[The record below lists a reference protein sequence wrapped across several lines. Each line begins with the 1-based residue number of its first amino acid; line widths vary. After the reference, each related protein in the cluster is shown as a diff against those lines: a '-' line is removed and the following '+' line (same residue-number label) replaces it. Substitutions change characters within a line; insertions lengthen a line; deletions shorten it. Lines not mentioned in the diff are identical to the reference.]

1 MTSTTTAPAP
11 SPSVAAPAAASAPLS
26 VTSLV
31 LGLVSVAAGF
41 TLVVPIVG
49 LVLGVLARRRE
60 PEARTFSTI
69 GIVANAVMLAGAAI
83 VLGLGLAVGV
93 PLGVA
98 HLLGGLG

>member
-11 SPSVAAPAAASAPLS
+11 SPSVAAPAASAPLS
-26 VTSLV
+26 ITSLV

-83 VLGLGLAVGV
+83 VLGLGLAVCV

-98 HLLGGLG
+98 HLLGALG

>member
-11 SPSVAAPAAASAPLS
+11 SPSVAAPAASAPLS
-26 VTSLV
+26 ITSLV

>member
-11 SPSVAAPAAASAPLS
+11 SPSVAAPAASAPLS
-26 VTSLV
+26 ITSLV

-41 TLVVPIVG
+41 TVVVPIVG

-69 GIVANAVMLAGAAI
+69 GIVANAVMLAGAAL

-98 HLLGGLG
+98 HLLGALG